1 MRRGNNKKV
10 GTYYL
15 MAVQQ
20 ESLSRA
26 RGTRKFFQSVRP
38 FHVLHNI
45 VENRRDLLFS
55 VDSRYKLSTL
65 WVEKR
70 TKNKCRNF
78 DHDAIMARLSATE
91 LSVHTFPKKNL
102 HENYKLYYVGRR
114 TRLWENAVNNS
125 HFEKIIS
132 NTDVTRQ
139 MLQFQLFIP
148 RKIFCWQQHN
158 SGRLRKLTI
167 RQFRLQKPEM

>member
-1 MRRGNNKKV
+1 MSKKKRISEKLVDKTTFYKNTVKSRVYDTVASNSLENKKKPVFGFEMRRGNNKKV

-26 RGTRKFFQSVRP
+26 RGTRKFFQSARP

-102 HENYKLYYVGRR
+102 HENYKL
-114 TRLWENAVNNS
+114 
-125 HFEKIIS
+125 
-132 NTDVTRQ
+132 
-139 MLQFQLFIP
+139 
-148 RKIFCWQQHN
+148 
-158 SGRLRKLTI
+158 
-167 RQFRLQKPEM
+167 